1 MTHSNLHRKRW
12 QFFGLLFA
20 KALLLTLALAPAS
33 SKASLPHHHDNDVLR
48 VAAPA
53 RERVFARLSP
63 YGEGFEPD
71 LVERFARTYG
81 YRIEW
86 LSAADRAEALDM
98 LRRNRADLAVGFTEA
113 PCADDAIASGP
124 SYAHERPVEVRARH
138 ADGREPEV
146 LRDEYEA
153 PVMRQVAFT
162 PDAEGLHATGAP
174 ARAAAMPD
182 RQEGVALPATAHET
196 PTIIDGASWA
206 LWQPFVHTESR
217 AATLESP
224 LTYRW
229 HWRAGAPRLD
239 ANLRGFWQARQHP
252 VDTMLDDLTEQYFG
266 FLPET
271 LDPYDLKELSD
282 TVEDRVPRYGRTIA
296 KAASK
301 AGLDPLLL
309 TAVIFQESRFNPN
322 ARSHTGVRGIMQL
335 TQETAIDLKV
345 NRMDP
350 DQSIRGGARY
360 LRMIWD
366 SLEELNL
373 DPWDRWFFTLAGFN
387 QGPGHLRDAIRL
399 SQELGGSGRTWRE
412 LKEVF
417 PKLARAKYYT
427 RARYG
432 YCRGYEAVDFVE
444 SVRWYYYVLSGLVV
458 LDRPEAKHLAPLLA
472 VRGTPVAPFI

>member
-1 MTHSNLHRKRW
+1 MPYFNIPRERW
-12 QFFGLLFA
+12 QFIGLLIV
-20 KALLLTLALAPAS
+20 KALLLFFALVPAS
-33 SKASLPHHHDNDVLR
+33 SRASLPHHHDADVLR

-63 YGEGFEPD
+63 YGSGFEQE
-71 LVERFARTYG
+71 LVEAFGRSFG
-81 YRIEW
+81 YRVEW
-86 LSAADRAEALDM
+86 IAADDRAEALDL
-98 LRRNRADLAVGFTEA
+98 LRRDRADLAVGFTEA
-113 PCADDAIASGP
+113 PCTDEAIASGP
-124 SYAHERPVEVRARH
+124 SYAHERPVEVRARL
-138 ADGREPEV
+138 GGEGQGPEV

-153 PVMRQVAFT
+153 PIVRTALVTTDGPQG
-162 PDAEGLHATGAP
+162 D
-174 ARAAAMPD
+174 AAAARDARMVQPNAG
-182 RQEGVALPATAHET
+182 EGVV
-196 PTIIDGASWA
+196 IDGASWA
-206 LWQPFVHTESR
+206 LWRPFVHAESR
-217 AATLESP
+217 VAP
-224 LTYRW
+224 LDEVVTYRW
-229 HWRAGAPRLD
+229 HWRARAPRLD
-239 ANLRGFWQARQHP
+239 ANMRRFWEYRQHP
-252 VDTMLDDLTEQYFG
+252 DDVMLDELGERYFG
-266 FLPET
+266 FLPDK

-282 TVEDRVPRYGRTIA
+282 TVAGRVPRYGRTIA
-296 KAASK
+296 RAASQS
-301 AGLDPLLL
+301 GMDPLLL

-366 SLEELNL
+366 SLEDLDL
-373 DPWDRWFFTLAGFN
+373 DPWNRWFFTLAGFN

-399 SQELGGSGRTWRE
+399 AQQTGGTGRTWRE
-412 LKEVF
+412 LKEAF

-432 YCRGYEAVDFVE
+432 YCRGHEAVDFVE

-472 VRGTPVAPFI
+472 VRAPGVPPFV